1 MWQFLL
7 ALFPFLAILI
17 NFRFLFF
24 WGLSHTVGN
33 STPGQQEPGE
43 KNHAIISSGS
53 DFRAETK
60 KCFFIIYIEEDL
72 FFGYYLTH
80 EMCRAKRKNQKKN
93 NFLISL
99 CSSFL
104 RSGGNLLCPVSNRLK
119 AKNLIIV
126 LIPDCKKRPYVLK
139 QTCSSKLQLCLSMC
153 DFSVTTIH

>member
-1 MWQFLL
+1 MRQFLF

-17 NFRFLFF
+17 NFSFLFF
-24 WGLSHTVGN
+24 WGLSHTGN
-33 STPGQQEPGE
+33 STPGQQEPGGKIMRLPQVDPILE
-43 KNHAIISSGS
+43 PKQ
-53 DFRAETK
+53 K
-60 KCFFIIYIEEDL
+60 KRYFIIYIEEDL

-93 NFLISL
+93 NFLILL

-126 LIPDCKKRPYVLK
+126 LIPDCKKRPYVA
-139 QTCSSKLQLCLSMC
+139 QSCS
-153 DFSVTTIH
+153 FV

>member
-1 MWQFLL
+1 MRLSQVD
-7 ALFPFLAILI
+7 PIL
-17 NFRFLFF
+17 
-24 WGLSHTVGN
+24 
-33 STPGQQEPGE
+33 EP
-43 KNHAIISSGS
+43 KQ
-53 DFRAETK
+53 K
-60 KCFFIIYIEEDL
+60 KRYFIIYIEEDL

-93 NFLISL
+93 NFLILL

-153 DFSVTTIH
+153 DFSVTTIHWKDDNNFPKYVFGNFIQMIRYLSFRFDSSLLILMHGMLV